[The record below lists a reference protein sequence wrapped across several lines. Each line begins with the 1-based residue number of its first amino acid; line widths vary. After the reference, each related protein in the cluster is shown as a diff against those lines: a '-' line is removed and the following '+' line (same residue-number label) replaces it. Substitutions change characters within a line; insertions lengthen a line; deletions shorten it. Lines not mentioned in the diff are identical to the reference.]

1 MDARKAERSL
11 TAMEAATLQASDLQ
25 HRVDTE
31 IVPQLNRGKIV
42 LVDRYVFAGVARD
55 VARGFQR
62 DWSLRLYAPFQLP
75 DMVFYFS
82 VSAQT
87 CAKRIAAV
95 REMDYYDAGQDVTGI
110 SDPVESYQRF
120 AAKMIGEYVRLSQQ
134 FAFIVIN
141 AERPI
146 EEQQRFIQEAFEQ
159 KVASFRP
166 DHVAYWD
173 PPSLNQAQP
182 SL

>member
-1 MDARKAERSL
+1 
-11 TAMEAATLQASDLQ
+11 
-25 HRVDTE
+25 
-31 IVPQLNRGKIV
+31 
-42 LVDRYVFAGVARD
+42 
-55 VARGFQR
+55 
-62 DWSLRLYAPFQLP
+62 
-75 DMVFYFS
+75 
-82 VSAQT
+82 
-87 CAKRIAAV
+87 
-95 REMDYYDAGQDVTGI
+95 MDYYDAGQDVTGI